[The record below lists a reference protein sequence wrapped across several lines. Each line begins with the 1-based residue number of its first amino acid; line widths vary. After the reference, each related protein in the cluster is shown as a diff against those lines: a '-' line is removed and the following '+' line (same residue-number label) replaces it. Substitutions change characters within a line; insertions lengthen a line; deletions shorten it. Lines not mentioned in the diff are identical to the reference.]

1 MTESEPAQAIVLRN
15 CVKPA
20 TEAVNTRPILE
31 EGYVR
36 VRVRVL
42 PEATGARY
50 QAPLT
55 IAVQPPS
62 D

>member
-1 MTESEPAQAIVLRN
+1 MPDTEDDRERRPAQAIVLRN

-36 VRVRVL
+36 VRVRV
-42 PEATGARY
+42 Y
-50 QAPLT
+50 QKPLVLV
-55 IAVQPPS
+55 IKPR
-62 D
+62 